1 MKDAR
6 RTKRVQ
12 VRLDVKVLV
21 LLPEETF
28 RPEEVDGYTADIS
41 ERGMMIY
48 LPGMDEPHYKKLLTQ
63 QRWAKVFLPP
73 PQKVAMGPL
82 IGKIVWIDYDA
93 RGNLPICKMGVFF
106 DTINEEEKKTLRE
119 LVELLAKSEEKKD

>member
-1 MKDAR
+1 MKESR
-6 RTKRVQ
+6 RTKRIRA
-12 VRLDVKVLV
+12 RLDVKVLI

-28 RPEEVDGYTADIS
+28 RPEEADGHTADVS

-48 LPGMDEPHYKKLLTQ
+48 LPGMIEPYYKKLLTQ

-73 PQKVAMGPL
+73 PQLVPMGPL

-93 RGNLPICKMGVFF
+93 RGSLPICKMGVFF
-106 DTINEEEKKTLRE
+106 DNLKEEEQQAMQELVEILSKREEKKE
-119 LVELLAKSEEKKD
+119 

>member
-12 VRLDVKVLV
+12 ARLDVKVLV
-21 LLPEETF
+21 LLPEQTF

-48 LPGMDEPHYKKLLTQ
+48 LPGMDEPYYKKLLTQ

-73 PQKVAMGPL
+73 PQKVDMGPL

-93 RGNLPICKMGVFF
+93 RGSVPICKMGVFF
-106 DTINEEEKKTLRE
+106 DNLTDEEKKTLGE
-119 LVELLAKSEEKKD
+119 LVDFLAKNEEKKE

>member
-28 RPEEVDGYTADIS
+28 RPEEADGYTADIS

-48 LPGMDEPHYKKLLTQ
+48 LPDMGEPYYKKLLTQ

-73 PQKVAMGPL
+73 PQKVDMGPL

-93 RGNLPICKMGVFF
+93 RGSVPICKMGVFF
-106 DTINEEEKKTLRE
+106 DNLTDEEKNTLSQ
-119 LVELLAKSEEKKD
+119 LVELLAKNKEKKD

>member
-48 LPGMDEPHYKKLLTQ
+48 LPDMGEPYYKKLLTQ

-93 RGNLPICKMGVFF
+93 RGSVPICKMGVFF
-106 DTINEEEKKTLRE
+106 DNLTDDEKKTLSQ
-119 LVELLAKSEEKKD
+119 LVELLAKNKEKKD